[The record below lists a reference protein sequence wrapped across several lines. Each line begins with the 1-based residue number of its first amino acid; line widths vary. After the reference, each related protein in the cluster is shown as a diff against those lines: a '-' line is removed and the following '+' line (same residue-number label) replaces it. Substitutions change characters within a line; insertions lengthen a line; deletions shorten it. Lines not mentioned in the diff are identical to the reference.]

1 MKYTFKNY
9 RVELEK
15 VVDNT
20 LLKVYCKIEGK
31 EYERYYDFKGQFDS
45 IEIDGEY
52 ICLNYP
58 DFYYQIKLEYDT
70 CLVIDTFDYSEEHLD
85 CIGSHEFWD
94 DVK

>member
-45 IEIDGEY
+45 MEIDNAHVAEAKPG
-52 ICLNYP
+52 
-58 DFYYQIKLEYDT
+58 D
-70 CLVIDTFDYSEEHLD
+70 S
-85 CIGSHEFWD
+85 IG
-94 DVK
+94 VKVGDRVRSGDEIYKITD